1 MRTKALIIGSLIAC
15 IGGVAAASTTKVPES
30 VTVEIRDSDRDR
42 AQTIRAILAV
52 CTYLE
57 ETYPKTHKRIDCLDL
72 FQKWV
77 PKSSG

>member
-1 MRTKALIIGSLIAC
+1 MRTKALMIGSLIAC
-15 IGGVAAASTTKVPES
+15 VGGVAAASTTKVPES

-42 AQTIRAILAV
+42 AQTIRAILEV

-57 ETYPKTHKRIDCLDL
+57 ETYPKTHKRIDCLEL
-72 FQKWV
+72 FQNWV